1 MEESDKKLTRKI
13 SPYKIIYPVIIG
25 LGVVSYMLYR
35 EFDLTAFE
43 QISFGWSSVFWL
55 SVAVMCM
62 FIRDLGYVIRI
73 RVLSGDRLSWI
84 RSIRIVLLWEVT
96 SAGSAS
102 ARGGA
107 RLAVVV
113 VN

>member
-73 RVLSGDRLSWI
+73 RVLRFFRVSKVSPII
-84 RSIRIVLLWEVT
+84 RAMVLLSNCISHISNNNT
-96 SAGSAS
+96 S
-102 ARGGA
+102 
-107 RLAVVV
+107 
-113 VN
+113 

>member
-55 SVAVMCM
+55 S
-62 FIRDLGYVIRI
+62 
-73 RVLSGDRLSWI
+73 
-84 RSIRIVLLWEVT
+84 
-96 SAGSAS
+96 
-102 ARGGA
+102 
-107 RLAVVV
+107 
-113 VN
+113 

>member
-62 FIRDLGYVIRI
+62 FIRDLVRYPYPGSFGGSFELDQVDPDYFSLGIYLGGNS
-73 RVLSGDRLSWI
+73 LSDRRYQS
-84 RSIRIVLLWEVT
+84 RYSFCQ
-96 SAGSAS
+96 
-102 ARGGA
+102 
-107 RLAVVV
+107 
-113 VN
+113 

>member
-62 FIRDLGYVIRI
+62 FIRDLGT
-73 RVLSGDRLSWI
+73 LSVSGFFRGSFELDQVDPDYFSLGIYLGGNSLSDRRYQS
-84 RSIRIVLLWEVT
+84 RYSFCQ
-96 SAGSAS
+96 
-102 ARGGA
+102 
-107 RLAVVV
+107 
-113 VN
+113 